1 MFPSAPFIGQIT
13 LISIA
18 SSELGA
24 RKWKSNQKI
33 SYEPSKSTWC
43 TVIVY
48 ATHKLKQVS
57 TYCLTEKT

>member
-24 RKWKSNQKI
+24 KKWKSNQKI

-48 ATHKLKQVS
+48 YICNKYSAVWRLLLV
-57 TYCLTEKT
+57 